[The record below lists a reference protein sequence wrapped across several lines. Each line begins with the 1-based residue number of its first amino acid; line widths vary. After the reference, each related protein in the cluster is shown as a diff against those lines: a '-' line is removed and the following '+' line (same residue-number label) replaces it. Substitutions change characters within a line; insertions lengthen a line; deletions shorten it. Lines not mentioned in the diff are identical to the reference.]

1 MANVD
6 PFVIRWPKKWESDPE
21 LRDVLRYLNRFLHD
35 LWIRTGGGPDL
46 IEEGLEA
53 IEDLQDQINVINDR
67 LDAIDIR
74 LDLIE
79 ADIVALYALVAAL
92 DVRVTDLEARVTYL
106 EGSTATTAEDFTTT
120 GETAELTVICT
131 NTVPITIT
139 MNLTPADKEKVNIVT
154 QGTGTVTIS
163 GPVNGKTTTSI
174 IGSYSSPHLIYT
186 DAAGEWNF
194 T

>member
-1 MANVD
+1 MASVNPPSALRTPPKLKGD
-6 PFVIRWPKKWESDPE
+6 PL
-21 LRDVLRYLNRFLHD
+21 LRSYFEQIEFILYQLAN
-35 LWIRTGGGPDL
+35 RTGGQNDL
-46 IEEGLEA
+46 IYEGGQA
-53 IEDLQDQINVINDR
+53 I
-67 LDAIDIR
+67 DAILLR

-79 ADIVALYALVAAL
+79 DRLEIIEAAIADLYALIAAL

-106 EGSTATTAEDFTTT
+106 EGSTVTTAVDFTTT

-139 MNLTPADKEKVNIVT
+139 MNLTPADKEKVNVVT

>member
-1 MANVD
+1 VASDIESPTRGEPIFDQFGQFTIRYSEFFSKTSVSVNESAD
-6 PFVIRWPKKWESDPE
+6 TIVIIDEEIEALTLRVIALE
-21 LRDVLRYLNRFLHD
+21 LRMAAV
-35 LWIRTGGGPDL
+35 
-46 IEEGLEA
+46 
-53 IEDLQDQINVINDR
+53 
-67 LDAIDIR
+67 
-74 LDLIE
+74 E
-79 ADIVALYALVAAL
+79 ADVVALYALVAAL
-92 DVRVTDLEARVTYL
+92 DVRVTDLESRVTYL
-106 EGSTATTAEDFTTT
+106 EGSTVTTAVDFTTT